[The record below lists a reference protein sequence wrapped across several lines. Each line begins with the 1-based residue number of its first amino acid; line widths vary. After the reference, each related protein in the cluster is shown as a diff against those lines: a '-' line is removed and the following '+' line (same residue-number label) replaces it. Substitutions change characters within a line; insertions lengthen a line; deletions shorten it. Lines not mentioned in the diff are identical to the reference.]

1 MEKQVTLPLQQES
14 SSGRSWR
21 ELWDSLV
28 QPSPH
33 LQGDDRRKATNLS
46 MFLVVLFPLS
56 VVTVFQAPIASWL
69 AGDSPIVFNFGGF
82 GGLILVIAAY
92 FLSRTRY
99 YVWAAYCVIATPFI
113 AIVLA
118 NVNNPA
124 GVSPTSYFFLSL
136 GVLFASLLLGW
147 KETIIAGI
155 LSSLSVVVMSMMGGV
170 EVPLANLTFLAL
182 TTGVPA
188 LVSQIR
194 DQFIA
199 DLQVSQEALRQQVIE
214 TEDARLKAERSDQ
227 VKSAFLASMSH
238 ELRTPLNAIINFSKF
253 VAKGDLGPVNEEQQE
268 TLFEVVDS
276 AKHLLNLI
284 NDVLDMS
291 KIESGSLNL
300 FVTDDVDL
308 QTILQQVASTSKGLL
323 VDKEVAVETDVPDT
337 LPNIRGDRQRLVQV
351 FLNIMSNACKFTEEG
366 KITVRAYQQG
376 ADVMIKV
383 SDTGPGIAP
392 EDQDSVFEAF
402 KQTESG
408 LRQGGGTGL
417 GMPITRSLVEA
428 HGGKIEL
435 ESQAGQGAT
444 FIISLPIKSDQL
456 VPTLS

>member
-1 MEKQVTLPLQQES
+1 
-14 SSGRSWR
+14 
-21 ELWDSLV
+21 
-28 QPSPH
+28 
-33 LQGDDRRKATNLS
+33 
-46 MFLVVLFPLS
+46 
-56 VVTVFQAPIASWL
+56 
-69 AGDSPIVFNFGGF
+69 
-82 GGLILVIAAY
+82 
-92 FLSRTRY
+92 
-99 YVWAAYCVIATPFI
+99 
-113 AIVLA
+113 
-118 NVNNPA
+118 
-124 GVSPTSYFFLSL
+124 
-136 GVLFASLLLGW
+136 
-147 KETIIAGI
+147 
-155 LSSLSVVVMSMMGGV
+155 MSMMGGV